1 MYCYLIQIKN
11 GSCCC
16 LYFPTFVCCRPIWS
30 KFWWTVL
37 SVFPHCVNRGGEGS
51 PQTNNSPISSKNC
64 LLILREL
71 TYIYTLDGQYVFIK
85 MCLAAELPCCARVH
99 FLRSSLFFFFKTT
112 EAQQK
117 KKRRNL
123 FSFFVENNIL
133 FVTFAQSLH
142 CKTQVTTLTNGF
154 KNNLLV

>member
-1 MYCYLIQIKN
+1 MLLLLDSNQKRKLLLLPIFSHLC
-11 GSCCC
+11 
-16 LYFPTFVCCRPIWS
+16 VCRPIWS

-37 SVFPHCVNRGGEGS
+37 SVFPHCVNTGGEEGS

-71 TYIYTLDGQYVFIK
+71 TYIYIYTLDGQYVFIK

-112 EAQQK
+112 EAQKKQK
-117 KKRRNL
+117 KKRNLL

-133 FVTFAQSLH
+133 FVTFAQSLLH
-142 CKTQVTTLTNGF
+142 W
-154 KNNLLV
+154 